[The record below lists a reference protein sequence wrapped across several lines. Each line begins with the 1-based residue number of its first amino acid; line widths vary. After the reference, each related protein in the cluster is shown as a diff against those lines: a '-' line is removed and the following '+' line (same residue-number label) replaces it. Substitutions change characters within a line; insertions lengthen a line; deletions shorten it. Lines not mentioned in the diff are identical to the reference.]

1 MAGGVYKIVSPSG
14 KVYVG
19 QSNDIHRRFIEHKS
33 YTSKTNT
40 KLGNT
45 ISKYGIDNLEKSI
58 LYKTSCQS
66 ARDILELVIIEV
78 NDLTKKGL
86 NHLNGGGVDEI
97 KNGFKGKNHS
107 EEFKQRMSDTKKG
120 IAPTKAIEKRKKK
133 VYCTYN
139 NKEYNSISSCARDLN
154 VSQPLC
160 SMMLNGKTPNNF
172 GLKFI

>member
-1 MAGGVYKIVSPSG
+1 MVAGVYKIVSPSG

-45 ISKYGIDNLEKSI
+45 ISKYGIDNLKKSI
-58 LYKTSCQS
+58 LYKTNCQS
-66 ARDILELVIIEV
+66 ARDILESVIIEV
-78 NDLTKKGL
+78 NDLTNKGL
-86 NHLNGGGVDEI
+86 NHLNGGGVEEI
-97 KNGFKGKNHS
+97 KNGFAGHKHS
-107 EEFKQRMSDTKKG
+107 EEFKQRMRDTKKG
-120 IAPTKAIEKRKKK
+120 VTPTKAIEKRKKK

-139 NKEYNSISSCARDLN
+139 NKQYNSISSCARDLN